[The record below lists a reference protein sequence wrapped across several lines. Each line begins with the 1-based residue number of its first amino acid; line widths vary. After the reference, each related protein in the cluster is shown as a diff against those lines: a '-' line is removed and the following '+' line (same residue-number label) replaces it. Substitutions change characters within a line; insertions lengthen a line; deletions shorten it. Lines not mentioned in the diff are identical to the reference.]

1 MLTSHSFLTIKT
13 AILLNLSTILMFG
26 ILAIGDRQYKIVV
39 GEACVFEKIDKQE
52 GENITMSGLL
62 LLSNDGE
69 VLSKK
74 EELLNYQV
82 NGTIVKQFR
91 ENKVI
96 AYKKK
101 RRQGYEKKRGHRQY
115 KTLVLINSIELKA

>member
-1 MLTSHSFLTIKT
+1 
-13 AILLNLSTILMFG
+13 MFG

-62 LLSNDGE
+62 LLSDNDE

-82 NGTIVKQFR
+82 NGTVIKQFR

-96 AYKKK
+96 AY
-101 RRQGYEKKRGHRQY
+101 
-115 KTLVLINSIELKA
+115 